1 MDKERNKGEG
11 RERETEKKEKIETAR
26 EGWARTKEKLRRAR
40 AKYSLVARES
50 PSHAHT
56 LGARDTRAN
65 SRLSSCTDIM
75 VALCAE
81 QRRARAA
88 RQTSCCTRIHT

>member
-1 MDKERNKGEG
+1 MGHDLPLFEIESGLTSFTRVDKERNKGEG

-26 EGWARTKEKLRRAR
+26 EGWARTKSCEGAR

-56 LGARDTRAN
+56 
-65 SRLSSCTDIM
+65 
-75 VALCAE
+75 
-81 QRRARAA
+81 
-88 RQTSCCTRIHT
+88 

>member
-26 EGWARTKEKLRRAR
+26 EGWARTKSCEGAR

-56 LGARDTRAN
+56 
-65 SRLSSCTDIM
+65 
-75 VALCAE
+75 
-81 QRRARAA
+81 
-88 RQTSCCTRIHT
+88 